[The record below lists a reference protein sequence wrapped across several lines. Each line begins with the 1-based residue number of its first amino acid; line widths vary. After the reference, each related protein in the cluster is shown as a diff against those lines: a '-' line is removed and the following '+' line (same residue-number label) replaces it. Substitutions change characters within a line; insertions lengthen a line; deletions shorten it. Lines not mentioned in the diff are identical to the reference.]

1 MRPSPK
7 NVNPFLVSEVK
18 EDPTLELALQALAA
32 ETSKRTSRMSNIVQ
46 SFLLHVTNWYEST
59 EREFFYL
66 FHVHVITDYMCV
78 HFCPVL

>member
-32 ETSKRTSRMSNIVQ
+32 ETSKRTSRMSNIVL
-46 SFLLHVTNWYEST
+46 SFLLYVTNWYEST
-59 EREFFYL
+59 EREL
-66 FHVHVITDYMCV
+66 VPISCACDH
-78 HFCPVL
+78 